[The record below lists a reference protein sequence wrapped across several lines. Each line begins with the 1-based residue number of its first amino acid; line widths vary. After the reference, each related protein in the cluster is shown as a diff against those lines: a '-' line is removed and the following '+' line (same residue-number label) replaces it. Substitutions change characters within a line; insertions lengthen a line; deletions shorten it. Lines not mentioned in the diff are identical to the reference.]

1 MLLKITKIGLFD
13 PLRNAGVPEPRHV
26 GQLGLVVGAETFYI
40 NEEGE
45 PQTVVD
51 CGRNGVEAV
60 EAVNAQMD
68 EDEMATGDVAVVITK
83 WTVMLRSGECIDVM
97 DSEVELF
104 RA

>member
-45 PQTVVD
+45 PQTVEAFS
-51 CGRNGVEAV
+51 NEAV